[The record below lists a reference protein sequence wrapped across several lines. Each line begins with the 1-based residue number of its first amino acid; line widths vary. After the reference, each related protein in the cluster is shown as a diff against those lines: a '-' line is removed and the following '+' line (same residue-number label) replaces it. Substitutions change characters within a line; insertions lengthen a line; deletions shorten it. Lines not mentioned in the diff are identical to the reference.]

1 MRAAVIGREDE
12 LGAIQAFLEQVR
24 HGPAT
29 LVLSGE
35 PGIGK
40 TILWQAGVEQA
51 KRTHRVLSHRAGE
64 TEARLSF
71 AALSELLVDVL
82 EETLPSL
89 ATPRRHALE
98 VALLL
103 GEPGEK
109 PPDPRAIG
117 LAFLDVLRT
126 LAKAS
131 PVLLAVDDLQWLD
144 PSSAGLLEFALRRLR
159 TERVGLLASSRI
171 EPGARVAVDVVRSF
185 ADERVQRLS
194 LDPLSRGV
202 LYRLLRER
210 LGLELA
216 RPELV
221 RLAEVTGGNPFFAL
235 EMGRELTRARGRLAP
250 GRPLPVPGELR
261 KLLGGRLARLHAE
274 TREVLLTAAA
284 LAGPTVELL
293 AGAHG
298 DGDRTVE
305 ALEEAVR
312 AGVLELEDS
321 RVIFSH
327 PLLASVC
334 YEEAPLWRR
343 RAAHGRL
350 TAVVTGVEERARH
363 LALAAGGPD
372 MGVASALD
380 EAADQAAARG
390 ATAAAAELSELAAE
404 LTLPESPHERRRRR
418 LAAANFHRLAGD
430 RDRAGAILEELL
442 AEVPRGRERADV
454 LFGLALLQRAD
465 LPATTRLCEEAL
477 LEAEDDDAAGAE
489 IIAFLG
495 WMRVRE
501 GDIRGA
507 LVHARA
513 QLEKA
518 ERVGDP
524 VLLARAIARVTTA
537 ETLACDVTPGLIE
550 RGVAIEQRLGR
561 SLELHESPTAAHVR
575 LLISLGE
582 LDRAR
587 VLLQEAEAKAAASG
601 DEGTRAHL
609 LFNLTWLEW
618 FAGRWERAL
627 QHAGTVAQLAE
638 QLGDEQLRSL
648 ILTARATV
656 DAHLGRVDEA
666 RAAADE
672 ARAISDAAGNEIFRI
687 WDFAVLGH
695 VELSLGNLR
704 AAERWL
710 RPLPAR
716 LVSLGWN
723 DPVEELWP
731 DTIEVLI
738 ALGELPLAR
747 SYLVQFEER
756 AQRLGGPWPQAAA
769 ARCRGLLAATE
780 GDFAVAFEA
789 FERALGEHARMPGA
803 FERGRT
809 LLALGSTR
817 RRAKQKRAARQ
828 ALEQALAVFDELG
841 ARQWAAKTRDELA
854 RIGGRRPAPK
864 NLTETEQRVA
874 SLAAEGRSNKEIAA
888 ALFVSAHTIEAHL
901 SRVYR
906 KLEIR
911 SRAEL
916 AHRMAASEDA
926 DAEDA
931 AKV

>member
-1 MRAAVIGREDE
+1 MAATVLGREEE
-12 LGAIQAFLEQVR
+12 LGTIQAFLEQVR
-24 HGPAT
+24 RGPAS

-40 TILWQAGVEQA
+40 TILFEAGLEQA
-51 KRTHRVLSHRAGE
+51 RCDYRVLSHRAGK

-82 EETLPSL
+82 DEMLPML
-89 ATPRRHALE
+89 ATPRRRALE

-126 LAKAS
+126 LAESS
-131 PVLLAVDDLQWLD
+131 PVLVAVDDLQWLD
-144 PSSAGLLEFALRRLR
+144 PSSAGLLEFALRRMR
-159 TERVGLLASSRI
+159 SEPVGLLAASRI
-171 EPGARVAVDVVRSF
+171 EPGARVAFDVVRSL
-185 ADERVQRLS
+185 ADGAQRLS
-194 LDPLSRGV
+194 LDSLSRGV
-202 LYRLLRER
+202 LYGLLKER
-210 LGLELA
+210 LGLELT

-221 RLAEVTGGNPFFAL
+221 RLHEVTGGNPFFAL
-235 EMGRELTRARGRLAP
+235 EMGRELASARARLVP
-250 GRPLPVPGELR
+250 GRPLPVPGNLR
-261 KLLGGRLARLHAE
+261 RLVGGRLARLNAE
-274 TREVLLTAAA
+274 TRSVILTAAA
-284 LAGPTVELL
+284 LAAPTVEVL
-293 AGAHG
+293 AAAHG
-298 DGDRTVE
+298 ERTLE
-305 ALEEAVR
+305 ALEEAAR

-321 RVIFSH
+321 RVSFSH

-343 RAAHGRL
+343 RAAHRRL
-350 TAVVTGVEERARH
+350 AVAVREVEERARH
-363 LALAAGGPD
+363 LALAAEGPD
-372 MGVASALD
+372 TGVASALD
-380 EAADQAAARG
+380 DAADEAAARG

-404 LTLPESPHERRRRR
+404 LTLPDSPNDRRRRR
-418 LAAANFHRLAGD
+418 LASANFHRLAGD
-430 RDRAGAILEELL
+430 RDRAAAILEELL
-442 AEVPRGRERADV
+442 AEVPRGRERANV
-454 LFGLALLQRAD
+454 LFALALLQRAD

-477 LEAEDDDAAGAE
+477 LEAEDDAAASAE

-524 VLLARAIARVTTA
+524 VVLARAIARVATA
-537 ETLACDVTPGLIE
+537 ETFACDITPGLVE
-550 RGVAIEQRLGR
+550 RGVEIEQRLGR
-561 SLELHESPTAAHVR
+561 SLEFHESPSIAHVR
-575 LLISLGE
+575 LLISLSE

-587 VLLQEAEAKAAASG
+587 AVLQDAEARAVASG
-601 DEGTRAHL
+601 DEGARAHL

-627 QHAGTVAQLAE
+627 EHAETVAQLAE

-648 ILTARATV
+648 TLTARATV
-656 DAHLGRVDEA
+656 DAHLGRINEA

-672 ARAISDAAGNEIFRI
+672 ARAISDGAGNEIFRI

-704 AAERWL
+704 AAGRWL

-716 LVSLGWN
+716 LVSLGWD

-738 ALGELPLAR
+738 ALGELTQAR
-747 SYLVQFEER
+747 SYLGQFEER
-756 AQRLGGPWPQAAA
+756 AQRLGGPWPLAAA
-769 ARCRGLLAATE
+769 ARCRGLLAGTE
-780 GDFAVAFEA
+780 GDFAAAFEA
-789 FERALGEHARMPGA
+789 FERALAEHGRMHGS

-809 LLALGSTR
+809 LLALGATQ
-817 RRAKQKRAARQ
+817 RRAKQKRAARESLQ
-828 ALEQALAVFDELG
+828 RALVLFDELG
-841 ARQWAAKTRDELA
+841 ARLWAAKARDELA
-854 RIGGRRPAPK
+854 RIGGRRSPAK
-864 NLTETEQRVA
+864 ELTETEQRVA
-874 SLAAEGRSNKEIAA
+874 SHAAEGLSNKEIAA
-888 ALFVSAHTIEAHL
+888 TLYMSVHTVEAHL
-901 SRVYR
+901 SRIYR
-906 KLEIR
+906 KLGVR
-911 SRAEL
+911 SRTEL
-916 AHRMAASEDA
+916 GHRLAGSNEAMRMDA
-926 DAEDA
+926 G